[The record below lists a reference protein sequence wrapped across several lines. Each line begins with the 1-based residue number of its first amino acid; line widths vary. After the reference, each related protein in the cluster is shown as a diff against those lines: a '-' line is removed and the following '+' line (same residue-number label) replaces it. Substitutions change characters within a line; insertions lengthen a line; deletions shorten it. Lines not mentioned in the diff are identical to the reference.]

1 MSHKEVVK
9 NKIIELQK
17 SLGLEPDGY
26 WGGISQETLEKGIND
41 KELKL
46 YFDFGIFKK
55 TFNKNS
61 LSQGFVD
68 GVNGLFEAFN
78 KFELLDSSNPLY
90 VAYMLGT
97 AYHETAYTMQA
108 ITEYGSVRYFDK
120 YDTGN
125 LAARLGNT
133 PEKDGDGYKYRGRGH
148 VMITGL
154 DNYKKF
160 SKILGIDLVNVPDLA
175 LDPVVSASILVIGS
189 LEGTFTTRKLSQYIK
204 YGLDIKEF
212 DNARRVINGT
222 DDAREIANHAVKFLQ
237 CITIENV
244 KSEPT
249 PTEPKVCTCCG
260 STIKTN

>member
-1 MSHKEVVK
+1 MSHKDLVK
-9 NKIIELQK
+9 NKVSKLQK
-17 SLGLEPDGY
+17 SLGVEPDGY
-26 WGGISQETLEKGIND
+26 WGGISQETLEKGIRD
-41 KELKL
+41 KQVKL
-46 YFDFGIFKK
+46 YFDFNKFKDLFK
-55 TFNKNS
+55 TKS
-61 LSQGFVD
+61 LNQGFVD

-108 ITEYGSVRYFDK
+108 ITEYGGVRYFDK

-154 DNYKKF
+154 GNYKKF
-160 SKILGIDLVNVPDLA
+160 AKILGIDLVNVPDLA

-204 YGLDIKEF
+204 YGLDFNEF
-212 DNARRVINGT
+212 YNARRVINGT
-222 DDAREIANHAVKFLQ
+222 DDARKIANHAVKFLQ
-237 CITIENV
+237 CLTVE
-244 KSEPT
+244 KLESK
-249 PTEPKVCTCCG
+249 PTEPKVCPCCG
-260 STIKTN
+260 SILKTN

>member
-1 MSHKEVVK
+1 MSHKELVK
-9 NKIIELQK
+9 NKVRELQK
-17 SLGLEPDGY
+17 SLGVEPDGY

-41 KELKL
+41 KQVRL
-46 YFDFGIFKK
+46 YFDFNKFKDLFK
-55 TFNKNS
+55 TNRLN
-61 LSQGFVD
+61 QGFVD

-97 AYHETAYTMQA
+97 SYHETAYTMQA
-108 ITEYGSVRYFDK
+108 ITEYGDIRYFDK
-120 YDTGN
+120 YDTGT

-154 DNYKKF
+154 GNYKKF
-160 SKILGIDLVNVPDLA
+160 TKILGIDLVNVPDLA

-204 YGLDIKEF
+204 YGLYIEEF
-212 DNARRVINGT
+212 YNARRVINGT

-237 CITIENV
+237 CIIIE
-244 KSEPT
+244 
-249 PTEPKVCTCCG
+249 KVESKPAEYEVCACCG

>member
-1 MSHKEVVK
+1 MSHKELVK
-9 NKIIELQK
+9 NKVRELQK
-17 SLGLEPDGY
+17 SLGVEPDGY
-26 WGGISQETLEKGIND
+26 WGGISQETLEKGISD
-41 KELKL
+41 KQVKL
-46 YFDFGIFKK
+46 YFDFNKFKDLFK
-55 TFNKNS
+55 TDS

-90 VAYMLGT
+90 VSYMLGT

-108 ITEYGSVRYFDK
+108 ITEYGGVRYFDK
-120 YDTGN
+120 YDTGR

-160 SKILGIDLVNVPDLA
+160 TKILGIDLVNVPDLA

-222 DDAREIANHAVKFLQ
+222 DDARKITNHAVKFLQ
-237 CITIENV
+237 CLTVE
-244 KSEPT
+244 KLESK
-249 PTEPKVCTCCG
+249 PTEPKVCPCCG
-260 STIKTN
+260 SIIKTN

>member
-1 MSHKEVVK
+1 MSHKELVK
-9 NKIIELQK
+9 NKVSELQK

-26 WGGISQETLEKGIND
+26 WGGISQETLESGISD
-41 KELKL
+41 KQVKL
-46 YFDFGIFKK
+46 YFDFNKFKDLFK
-55 TFNKNS
+55 TNS

-108 ITEYGSVRYFDK
+108 ITEYGGIRYFDK
-120 YDTGN
+120 YDTGR

-160 SKILGIDLVNVPDLA
+160 TKILGIDLVNVPDLA

-222 DDAREIANHAVKFLQ
+222 DDARKIANHAVKFLQ
-237 CITIENV
+237 CLTVE
-244 KSEPT
+244 KLESK

-260 STIKTN
+260 SIIKTN

>member
-1 MSHKEVVK
+1 MSHKDLVK
-9 NKIIELQK
+9 NKISKLQK
-17 SLGLEPDGY
+17 PLGLEPDGY
-26 WGGISQETLEKGIND
+26 WGGISQEVLEKAIANNA
-41 KELKL
+41 LKI
-46 YFDFGIFKK
+46 YFDFNKFKEVFK
-55 TFNKNS
+55 TDS

-68 GVNGLFEAFN
+68 GINGLFEAFN

-90 VAYMLGT
+90 IAYMLGT

-108 ITEYGSVRYFDK
+108 ITEYGGVSYFDK
-120 YDTGN
+120 YDTGR
-125 LAARLGNT
+125 LSERLGNT

-160 SKILGIDLVNVPDLA
+160 TKILNIDLVNVPDLA

-237 CITIENV
+237 CITIDNV
-244 KSEPT
+244 KSKPT
-249 PTEPKVCTCCG
+249 IPEPKVCACCG
-260 STIKTN
+260 SVVEVS